1 MIETEQAGGTSSGEG
16 EPVVQI
22 ERPPRRSHR
31 GLPRRDGALGARL
44 RRVRERQGLSLGTVA
59 ALLNVPREQLERIEA
74 GRVQSGPAVERVERW
89 LAVPGR

>member
-1 MIETEQAGGTSSGEG
+1 MIETGSSWGHQLGKG

-22 ERPPRRSHR
+22 DRPPRRPHR
-31 GLPRRDGALGARL
+31 GVPRRDGALGARL
-44 RRVRERQGLSLGTVA
+44 RRVRERQGLSLGTVS

-74 GRVQSGPAVERVERW
+74 GRVEAGPAVERVERW